1 MKKVIKRIFLGVFA
15 LVIFALGAGI
25 IPSYYSLEV
34 SDYEFENEK
43 IQESVKLV
51 QLSDIHNAEFGK
63 ENQRLLKK
71 LKECEPDLIFITGD
85 LINSDENEISPMLDL
100 IKKLRE
106 IAPIYFSLG
115 NHEIEYEKRTGI
127 DLTEKLE
134 KAGAKVLEE
143 KFVDVTVKGQKFRIG
158 GLYTVYIPEDYEVH
172 EWGNAKEQ
180 AEFLKEM
187 EDTERYKILL
197 SHIPNTWMYSDI
209 HNAEFGKEN
218 QRLLKKLKECE
229 PDLIFITGDLINSD
243 ENEISPMLDLIK
255 KLREIAPIYFS
266 LGNHE
271 IEYEKRTGIDL
282 TEKLEKAGAKVLEEK
297 FVDVTVKGQKF
308 RIGGLYT
315 VYIPED
321 YEVHEWGNAKE
332 QAEFLKEMED
342 TERYKILLSHI
353 PNTWMYYDTAAT
365 FDLDLIFTGHAHGGQ
380 AILPFVG
387 GLYAPDMG
395 YFPGRLSGVYEK
407 GHTQVILSRGL
418 GSNTEVI
425 PRFNN
430 IPEIVEVELK

>member
-15 LVIFALGAGI
+15 LVIFALGAGS

-158 GLYTVYIPEDYEVH
+158 G
-172 EWGNAKEQ
+172 
-180 AEFLKEM
+180 
-187 EDTERYKILL
+187 
-197 SHIPNTWMYSDI
+197 
-209 HNAEFGKEN
+209 
-218 QRLLKKLKECE
+218 
-229 PDLIFITGDLINSD
+229 
-243 ENEISPMLDLIK
+243 
-255 KLREIAPIYFS
+255 
-266 LGNHE
+266 
-271 IEYEKRTGIDL
+271 
-282 TEKLEKAGAKVLEEK
+282 
-297 FVDVTVKGQKF
+297 
-308 RIGGLYT
+308 
-315 VYIPED
+315 
-321 YEVHEWGNAKE
+321 
-332 QAEFLKEMED
+332 
-342 TERYKILLSHI
+342 
-353 PNTWMYYDTAAT
+353 
-365 FDLDLIFTGHAHGGQ
+365 Q

>member
-1 MKKVIKRIFLGVFA
+1 MIGGKRLSMESIRNIHQHHFNIEERYEKVIKRIFLGVFA

-197 SHIPNTWMYSDI
+197 SHIPNTWMY
-209 HNAEFGKEN
+209 
-218 QRLLKKLKECE
+218 
-229 PDLIFITGDLINSD
+229 
-243 ENEISPMLDLIK
+243 
-255 KLREIAPIYFS
+255 
-266 LGNHE
+266 
-271 IEYEKRTGIDL
+271 
-282 TEKLEKAGAKVLEEK
+282 
-297 FVDVTVKGQKF
+297 
-308 RIGGLYT
+308 
-315 VYIPED
+315 
-321 YEVHEWGNAKE
+321 
-332 QAEFLKEMED
+332 
-342 TERYKILLSHI
+342 
-353 PNTWMYYDTAAT
+353 YDTAAT
-365 FDLDLIFTGHAHGGQ
+365 FDLDLILRGMRMVDRQSFPLLEVFTHR
-380 AILPFVG
+380 IWDISRED
-387 GLYAPDMG
+387 Y
-395 YFPGRLSGVYEK
+395 
-407 GHTQVILSRGL
+407 QVSMRRG
-418 GSNTEVI
+418 I
-425 PRFNN
+425 RR
-430 IPEIVEVELK
+430 

>member
-172 EWGNAKEQ
+172 EW
-180 AEFLKEM
+180 
-187 EDTERYKILL
+187 D
-197 SHIPNTWMYSDI
+197 
-209 HNAEFGKEN
+209 
-218 QRLLKKLKECE
+218 
-229 PDLIFITGDLINSD
+229 
-243 ENEISPMLDLIK
+243 
-255 KLREIAPIYFS
+255 
-266 LGNHE
+266 
-271 IEYEKRTGIDL
+271 
-282 TEKLEKAGAKVLEEK
+282 
-297 FVDVTVKGQKF
+297 
-308 RIGGLYT
+308 
-315 VYIPED
+315 
-321 YEVHEWGNAKE
+321 NAKE

-365 FDLDLIFTGHAHGGQ
+365 FDLDLIFTGHVHGGQ
-380 AILPFVG
+380 AIFPFVG